1 MTASR
6 ASPRTFVGVVGPAQ
20 DRDREDGPTQLLKQL
35 GARVRAIDLWDD
47 AASLFEADNDVPRAV
62 VVESG
67 ARPDLGALV
76 LRNLRKEPRLEGVG
90 TILAIDHHHVARF
103 DPASGFDD
111 FILTPLVPAELYARI
126 RGVEWR
132 KSEFANEEQVKL
144 GDIVI
149 DRAARE
155 VIRDGVPVLL
165 TAREF
170 ELLVYLADSRGRVVS
185 RTELLERVWGSGY
198 EGGSRT
204 IDIHVTRLRAKL
216 GPALDLATFRGAGY
230 RLGAPAGR
238 R

>member
-20 DRDREDGPTQLLKQL
+20 DREREDGPTQLLRQL
-35 GARVRAIDLWDD
+35 GAHVRSIDLWDD
-47 AASLFEADNDVPRAV
+47 AGAFFESDTDVARAI
-62 VVESG
+62 VVEAG

-90 TILAIDHHHVARF
+90 TILAIDHQHIARF
-103 DPASGFDD
+103 DPASMFDD
-111 FILTPLVPAELYARI
+111 FILTPVVPAELYARI
-126 RGVEWR
+126 RAVEWR

-155 VIRDGVPVLL
+155 VLREGVAVSL

-204 IDIHVTRLRAKL
+204 IDIHVTRLRSKL
-216 GPALDLATFRGAGY
+216 GPALDLSTFRGAGY
-230 RLGAPAGR
+230 RLGAPTAR

>member
-1 MTASR
+1 MTGTR

-20 DRDREDGPTQLLKQL
+20 DCDRDGGPTQLLRQL
-35 GARVRAIDLWDD
+35 GARVRSIDLWDD
-47 AASLFEADNDVPRAV
+47 AGMLFESESDVARAV
-62 VVESG
+62 VVEAG
-67 ARPDLGALV
+67 ARPDLGALI
-76 LRNLRKEPRLEGVG
+76 LRNVRKEPRLEGVG
-90 TILAIDHHHVARF
+90 TLLAIDHQHVARF

-126 RGVEWR
+126 RGLEWR
-132 KSEFANEEQVKL
+132 KSEFANEEQLKL

-155 VIRDGVPVLL
+155 VLRDGVPITL

-185 RTELLERVWGSGY
+185 RSELLERVWGSSY
-198 EGGSRT
+198 EGGART
-204 IDIHVTRLRAKL
+204 IDIHVTRLRSKL
-216 GPALDLATFRGAGY
+216 GAGLDLATFRGAGY
-230 RLGAPAGR
+230 RLGTPPGR